1 MSPGAGLMPI
11 WSRAVVDKRLD
22 TAAKICAAR
31 GAQFTSQRRAVF
43 RLILEARTPITAY
56 ELLDLLR
63 VSHARAT
70 PATIYRAIE
79 FLVANDLIHKVE
91 SLSAFIPCIEV
102 AGHGHAAQFY
112 ICQRCGAVAERDNAA
127 VLEALK
133 AAAAEIGF
141 RSGNVIVEVEGLC
154 SACAAR

>member
-1 MSPGAGLMPI
+1 M
-11 WSRAVVDKRLD
+11 VDKRLD
-22 TAAKICAAR
+22 TAAKTCAAR
-31 GAQFTSQRRAVF
+31 GAQFTPQRRAVF
-43 RLILEARTPITAY
+43 RLIPEASTPITAY
-56 ELLDLLR
+56 ELLNLLR
-63 VSHARAT
+63 VSHAKAT

-112 ICQRCGAVAERDNAA
+112 ICQRCGNVAERDNMG
-127 VLEALK
+127 VLEALA

-141 RSGNVIVEVEGLC
+141 RPANIIVEVEGLC
-154 SACAAR
+154 SACAGR

>member
-1 MSPGAGLMPI
+1 M
-11 WSRAVVDKRLD
+11 DKRLD
-22 TAAKICAAR
+22 TAAKTCAAR
-31 GAQFTSQRRAVF
+31 GAQFTPQRRAVF

-56 ELLDLLR
+56 ELLNLLR
-63 VSHARAT
+63 VSHAKAT

-112 ICQRCGAVAERDNAA
+112 ICQRCGNVAERDNMA
-127 VLEALK
+127 VLEALA

-141 RSGNVIVEVEGLC
+141 RPANIIVEVEGLC
-154 SACAAR
+154 SACAGR